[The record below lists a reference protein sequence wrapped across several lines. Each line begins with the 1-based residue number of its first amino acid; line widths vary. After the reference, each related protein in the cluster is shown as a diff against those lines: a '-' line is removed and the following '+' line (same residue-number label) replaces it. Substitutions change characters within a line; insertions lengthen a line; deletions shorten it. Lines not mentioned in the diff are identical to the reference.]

1 MGCIMYNSTLF
12 IADDSKTVLKAYKYI
27 FDKKEIEG
35 YFKLKIFND
44 GLYLLNYF
52 KREYE
57 HKNKVPLCI
66 LDMKMPLMDGMT
78 TASEIRKIDSDVI
91 IIIVTGQEDITIDDI
106 REHLK
111 QDIYYIKKPFNEEE
125 LYCLVDSL
133 MKGWNK
139 NQEIRRYKE
148 HLEEVVAD
156 RTAELIMVNEQL
168 RAKIAEQKLIE
179 QALTRMAKAI
189 EHSGDI
195 IIITD
200 IKGNIQYV
208 NPAFTVITGYQRDE
222 VIGRTPALFKSG
234 KHDEIF
240 YKNLW
245 HTITEGKVWTGHFI
259 NRKKDG
265 TFYEVEA
272 SISPIRD
279 KEGYITNYVAVK
291 RDVTDK
297 IKLEKQLS
305 QVQKMEAL
313 GTLAGGIAHDFN
325 NILSGIIGYTE
336 LSINEVTS
344 GTDVHMFLKQV
355 LKASLRAREL
365 VKQILTFSRQTEQE
379 RKPLEINLIVKEVL
393 KLLRPSLPSNIE
405 IRENI
410 QYTSGKILADPTQ
423 VHQVLMNLC
432 TNAFHAMKE
441 HGGILEIIL
450 TDIHIDTDNIDLY
463 KDLKQGHYIKL
474 SVCDTGHG
482 MTREI
487 LERIFDPYF
496 TTKGQGEGTGLG
508 LSVVHGIIKSYNGEI
523 KVFSEPGKG
532 STFDVYLPEIT
543 AEAVEEEILEP
554 VQGGKEK
561 ILIVDDD
568 EDLAIMLQS
577 ILNRQGYEVIVST
590 DGLEALNIFRANP
603 DIDLV
608 ITDQAM
614 PNITG
619 TQLAQEIYSISPS
632 VPVILCTG
640 FTEELNIE
648 KVTYPGIKKFFIKP
662 FTIRNIA
669 EGIREVF
676 YDMGDKKSS
685 PFH

>member
-1 MGCIMYNSTLF
+1 MYNSTLF

-57 HKNKVPLCI
+57 NKSKVPLCI

-78 TASEIRKIDSDVI
+78 TASEIRKIDPDVI

-133 MKGWNK
+133 IKGWNK

-156 RTAELIMVNEQL
+156 RTAELVMVNEQL
-168 RAKIAEQKLIE
+168 RSKIAEQKLIE

-222 VIGRTPALFKSG
+222 VIGRTPSLFKSG
-234 KHDEIF
+234 KHDGTF
-240 YKNLW
+240 YKNMW
-245 HTITEGKVWTGHFI
+245 HTITEGKIWNGHFI

-272 SISPIRD
+272 CISPIRD
-279 KEGYITNYVAVK
+279 KEGCITNYVAVK

-336 LSINEVTS
+336 LSLNEVTS
-344 GTDVHMFLKQV
+344 GTDVHIFLKQV

-379 RKPLEINLIVKEVL
+379 RNPLEI
-393 KLLRPSLPSNIE
+393 S
-405 IRENI
+405 
-410 QYTSGKILADPTQ
+410 
-423 VHQVLMNLC
+423 
-432 TNAFHAMKE
+432 
-441 HGGILEIIL
+441 
-450 TDIHIDTDNIDLY
+450 
-463 KDLKQGHYIKL
+463 
-474 SVCDTGHG
+474 
-482 MTREI
+482 
-487 LERIFDPYF
+487 
-496 TTKGQGEGTGLG
+496 
-508 LSVVHGIIKSYNGEI
+508 
-523 KVFSEPGKG
+523 
-532 STFDVYLPEIT
+532 
-543 AEAVEEEILEP
+543 
-554 VQGGKEK
+554 
-561 ILIVDDD
+561 
-568 EDLAIMLQS
+568 
-577 ILNRQGYEVIVST
+577 
-590 DGLEALNIFRANP
+590 
-603 DIDLV
+603 
-608 ITDQAM
+608 
-614 PNITG
+614 
-619 TQLAQEIYSISPS
+619 
-632 VPVILCTG
+632 
-640 FTEELNIE
+640 
-648 KVTYPGIKKFFIKP
+648 
-662 FTIRNIA
+662 
-669 EGIREVF
+669 
-676 YDMGDKKSS
+676 
-685 PFH
+685 